1 LFVFKDSLE
10 NFILC
15 LQSEMNVFIVGLP
28 LRIGIGLITLYIMI
42 PVFLQIITVAFDR
55 MYGYVYLIIRSMAKG

>member
-1 LFVFKDSLE
+1 
-10 NFILC
+10 
-15 LQSEMNVFIVGLP
+15 MNVFIVGLP